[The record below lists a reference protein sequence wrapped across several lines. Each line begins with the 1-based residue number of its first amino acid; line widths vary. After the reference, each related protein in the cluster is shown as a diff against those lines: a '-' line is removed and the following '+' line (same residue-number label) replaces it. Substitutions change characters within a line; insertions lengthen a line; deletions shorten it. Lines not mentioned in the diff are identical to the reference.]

1 LFKNHFLN
9 EKYNFVWKNCLCTR
23 IAFLDKLLLTLDFP
37 TFMRTSVGVF
47 SMQKLIKKEKSN
59 IKYVLNINFL

>member
-1 LFKNHFLN
+1 
-9 EKYNFVWKNCLCTR
+9 
-23 IAFLDKLLLTLDFP
+23 
-37 TFMRTSVGVF
+37 MRTTVGVF